1 MKSKF
6 KSKRDV
12 SIPIFAILIAILL
25 GSCKGTEHEQAVS
38 SIGKFVY
45 VDTQKVLHVKKRCIG
60 LKITDKTGISYYK
73 PIKFLDTANV
83 RTQHL
88 NSLCSRCVKDE
99 HYEDL
104 KQLAERHE
112 TPQDTTDYSL
122 YIIN

>member
-1 MKSKF
+1 MEHSQWRIKTT
-6 KSKRDV
+6 
-12 SIPIFAILIAILL
+12 ILL
-25 GSCKGTEHEQAVS
+25 MMILLTFSSCNNREKSDTQQ
-38 SIGKFVY
+38 IGRYVY
-45 VDTQKVLHVKKRCIG
+45 IDTQKVLHVKKRCIG